1 MEIICFFFFPHYV
14 PLLPQN
20 RPPRVSH
27 FFHDSILI
35 VHAYLLSLST
45 RHDSDRL
52 RQRQSKVFSTIETC
66 VIPTRDKSPK
76 RAYSNAIIIARI
88 PRNFREKWAGMI
100 NLTISYRHAMSREI
114 TRLSHAMSTIIDDAC
129 ARFEF
134 TIAEASRERTR
145 SHRLTRL
152 KTITYPVPCCY
163 IRATQILPN
172 PNISFSFLRFF
183 FNFTRNRIVITFYR
197 ILRRNRRRRRRRK
210 EICFPIR

>member
-1 MEIICFFFFPHYV
+1 MEIICFFFFLHYV

-52 RQRQSKVFSTIETC
+52 CQRQSKIFSTIETC

-152 KTITYPVPCCY
+152 KTITYPVLLYPSNADSSKSKHQFF
-163 IRATQILPN
+163 IP
-172 PNISFSFLRFF
+172 SFLLQFHAKQ
-183 FNFTRNRIVITFYR
+183 NRNYVLF
-197 ILRRNRRRRRRRK
+197 
-210 EICFPIR
+210 EF